1 VATTNLVWIVNAYVL
16 TFASLILLGGRLG
29 DRFGRRRF
37 FALGLVIFTG
47 FSLACA
53 LATSEREL
61 IAFRA
66 AQGVGAALLAPL
78 ALSIIVDAYPPER
91 RTFAVGLWA
100 AVAGIGFAAGGVVG
114 GLLLAVLPWP
124 AIFWLNVPVGIVGLL
139 LTAAFV
145 RESRDPQARHLD
157 VAGAFLV
164 SAALVVLTVGL
175 VETDVRRWLS
185 LFTLSSLGAAALLL
199 VAFVLHEK
207 RTAEPMFPLAFFRR
221 RVFTAA
227 NVVYLLMYASTAGM
241 LFFMTLYLQNVLDYS
256 ALETGLAFL
265 FLSVPFLL
273 VAVFGGRVRQKMRSD
288 RLIGVGKLLAAA
300 GTSWLA
306 LLGQTSG
313 LAPIAAAFTLTG
325 AGFGLAVPALSA
337 AAVGAIETEHAG
349 VASGV
354 LNSSRQVGAALG
366 LAIVATASAFAATRA
381 WDDYVATLPASV
393 QTEARGFTGAVT
405 GADSEAVAAKLGDQ
419 AGAQA
424 SDAFVSGFRTAM
436 IVAGAMVLA
445 GFLVVVFALGAKK
458 VDAEAIVPSSEQR

>member
-1 VATTNLVWIVNAYVL
+1 
-16 TFASLILLGGRLG
+16 
-29 DRFGRRRF
+29 
-37 FALGLVIFTG
+37 
-47 FSLACA
+47 
-53 LATSEREL
+53 
-61 IAFRA
+61 
-66 AQGVGAALLAPL
+66 
-78 ALSIIVDAYPPER
+78 
-91 RTFAVGLWA
+91 
-100 AVAGIGFAAGGVVG
+100 
-114 GLLLAVLPWP
+114 
-124 AIFWLNVPVGIVGLL
+124 
-139 LTAAFV
+139 
-145 RESRDPQARHLD
+145 
-157 VAGAFLV
+157 
-164 SAALVVLTVGL
+164 
-175 VETDVRRWLS
+175 
-185 LFTLSSLGAAALLL
+185 
-199 VAFVLHEK
+199 
-207 RTAEPMFPLAFFRR
+207 
-221 RVFTAA
+221 
-227 NVVYLLMYASTAGM
+227 M

-256 ALETGLAFL
+256 AFETGLAFL

-273 VAVFGGRVRQKMRSD
+273 VAVFGGRVRQKMRTD
-288 RLIGVGKLLAAA
+288 RLIGVGTLLAAA

-306 LLGQTSG
+306 LPGQTSG

-405 GADSEAVAAKLGDQ
+405 GADSEAVAAKLGGQ

-458 VDAEAIVPSSEQR
+458 VDTEAIVPSSEQR